1 VTEAAHDVDGVDL
14 ARYLADCTRRDR

>member
-14 ARYLADCTRRDR
+14 ARYLADCTRRAR